1 MSELTFYHYPNC
13 STCKKALSFL
23 MDRNIG
29 VKLVDITKNPPSQAE
44 LKKALR
50 AVDGNIQKL
59 FNVSGQLYR
68 EGNYKELLKT
78 MTEKDALAELAR
90 HGKLIKRPLLLGRDV
105 ALVGFKS
112 ESYEAALG

>member
-1 MSELTFYHYPNC
+1 MSDLTFYHYPNC

-44 LKKALR
+44 LKKALD
-50 AVDGNIQKL
+50 AVDGNVQKL
-59 FNVSGQLYR
+59 F
-68 EGNYKELLKT
+68 
-78 MTEKDALAELAR
+78 
-90 HGKLIKRPLLLGRDV
+90 KRPLLLGRDV